1 MTMPKGFK
9 PKDTKK
15 SKIEDSKSRKEDN
28 NNINTDSNQIKV
40 ARATADDFIN
50 KQEDK
55 IVADNVPPK
64 EEVTVDDV
72 SIDEGT
78 ATITTVTTTPTP
90 EGEVLSE
97 TELKVPLQEK
107 EKEVLSETELKV
119 MSPPPH
125 GPQSSSS
132 SSLGKEDESPSSMS
146 SKLTQNDLDNKKE
159 QRGDTMQYI
168 TGKEQ
173 RREKE
178 EVSTAT
184 TTTSYNTAQA
194 QQEQQHSVNRALDET
209 KNNIRRATDEAR
221 KDIPRYTQA
230 ANEYQEQTIQTAREI
245 ADNFLESQK
254 EIINSLQSAWLPQID
269 AANRAFVSSWMSPTS
284 TIEQYSRMVRSFADN
299 IIIATRL
306 VNNTIFA
313 SMEAF
318 NTSMLQAKD
327 NTKDISRIGVNI
339 SRSFGQ
345 TLNSANNTN
354 RGDPTQIPKEDVPGE
369 VEKIISQQGGI
380 EGQRKEVNVES
391 YSKTASLGQILKDL
405 NFPANKA
412 KIVEFVE
419 VRNPHADI
427 VSSLQ
432 KIQDREYQNVSEV
445 AKAAGL
451 VY

>member
-1 MTMPKGFK
+1 MFLDDDVHLILKMTLPKGFK

-15 SKIEDSKSRKEDN
+15 SKIEDSKSSNNN
-28 NNINTDSNQIKV
+28 NNINTNSNQLKV
-40 ARATADDFIN
+40 AKATADDFTN
-50 KQEDK
+50 KQENK
-55 IVADNVPPK
+55 IVADNIPPK
-64 EEVTVDDV
+64 EEVTVDHI
-72 SIDEGT
+72 STDEGT
-78 ATITTVTTTPTP
+78 ATVTTVTTTPTP

-119 MSPPPH
+119 MSP
-125 GPQSSSS
+125 SSSS
-132 SSLGKEDESPSSMS
+132 PHDSQSPSFPPLEKEAELSASMS
-146 SKLTQNDLDNKKE
+146 SKSTQNDLENKKE
-159 QRGDTMQYI
+159 GEKEAMQYI
-168 TGKEQ
+168 TDNK
-173 RREKE
+173 
-178 EVSTAT
+178 VL
-184 TTTSYNTAQA
+184 
-194 QQEQQHSVNRALDET
+194 LDET

-269 AANRAFVSSWMSPTS
+269 AANRVFVSSWLSPTRI
-284 TIEQYSRMVRSFADN
+284 IEIYSRIVSSFVDN
-299 IIIATRL
+299 AIIATRL

-318 NTSMLQAKD
+318 NTSMMQAKD
-327 NTKDISRIGVNI
+327 NTKDISRMGVNI
-339 SRSFGQ
+339 SRTFEQ
-345 TLNSANNTN
+345 TLNSTNNTI
-354 RGDPTQIPKEDVPGE
+354 RGDPDQIPKEDVPGQ
-369 VEKIISQQGGI
+369 VEKIVSQQGGV

-405 NFPANKA
+405 EFPSNKA
-412 KIVEFVE
+412 RIVEFVQL
-419 VRNPHADI
+419 RNPQGDI
-427 VSSLQ
+427 LSSLQ
-432 KIQDREYQNVSEV
+432 KIEDRQYQNVSEV